1 MCKGG
6 AVSCACIVKVAFCK
20 GSIIGDRE
28 WNVNYAS
35 YMQFEKKFA
44 GNKLYVMYEGEEDV
58 SLFLH
63 MYWAFSMVLLSC

>member
-6 AVSCACIVKVAFCK
+6 AVSCACIVKFAFCQ
-20 GSIIGDRE
+20 GRLIGDTE

-35 YMQFEKKFA
+35 YMQFEKKVA
-44 GNKLYVMYEGEEDV
+44 GNKFYVMYEGQEDV

-63 MYWAFSMVLLSC
+63 MYWTFSMVLLK

>member
-6 AVSCACIVKVAFCK
+6 AVSCACIVKFTFCQ
-20 GSIIGDRE
+20 GSLIGDTE

-35 YMQFEKKFA
+35 YMQFEKFA
-44 GNKLYVMYEGEEDV
+44 GNKLYVVCEGQEDV

-63 MYWAFSMVLLSC
+63 M